1 MKKTR
6 IICALLSL
14 ALIFSA
20 VCSLASCE
28 KKSEVIMSMSDGEI
42 SKSIDK
48 STYTFLLSRM
58 RGTLDYYGYDVDDA
72 SFWRTV
78 ISKDN
83 RTWDDH
89 FSDTIFEQTKLYLT
103 IEYLFE
109 KEGLT
114 LDAERAEKVEK
125 TISGMIAVKGS
136 RAALNAELK
145 AFGVNCDM
153 LYDIYLTEQKF
164 SQLITHLYGENGEKI
179 DKTVKDKFFSENYVA
194 FGQIFLPTYTLV
206 TGADG
211 SESAEFFDAE
221 KKAEVLALAKEYA
234 NSCSGRLERFYE
246 YSELYSGLDHSG
258 EPTYLFVESEY
269 YAMQSESAAYLDVIA
284 ETLSEMAVGECQVI
298 ASTYGYHVIC
308 RYEREDGAYD
318 NEGYKESF
326 SDFYAMLS
334 DKLFDEKC
342 ESFAELITLSDNV
355 TLPRISSV
363 ATNKLY

>member
-6 IICALLSL
+6 IICALLSF

-20 VCSLASCE
+20 VCSLSSCK
-28 KKSEVIMSMSDGEI
+28 KKSEVIMTISDGEI

-48 STYTFLLSRM
+48 STYAFLLSRM
-58 RGTLDYYGYDVDDA
+58 RGTLDYYGYEVDDA

-114 LDAERAEKVEK
+114 LDAARVEKVEN

-136 RAALNAELK
+136 RAALNSELK
-145 AFGVNCDM
+145 AYGVNCDM
-153 LYDIYLTEQKF
+153 LYDIYLTEQRF

-179 DKTVKDKFFSENYVA
+179 DRAVKDKFYSENYVA

-211 SESAEFFDAE
+211 SESAVSFSAE
-221 KKAEVLALAKEYA
+221 EKADVLEQAKAYA
-234 NSCSGRLERFYE
+234 EECSGNLERFYN
-246 YSELYSGLDHSG
+246 
-258 EPTYLFVESEY
+258 
-269 YAMQSESAAYLDVIA
+269 
-284 ETLSEMAVGECQVI
+284 
-298 ASTYGYHVIC
+298 GYRVPGYRILC
-308 RYEREDGAYD
+308 ARYRTFYD
-318 NEGYKESF
+318 
-326 SDFYAMLS
+326 L
-334 DKLFDEKC
+334 
-342 ESFAELITLSDNV
+342 
-355 TLPRISSV
+355 
-363 ATNKLY
+363 